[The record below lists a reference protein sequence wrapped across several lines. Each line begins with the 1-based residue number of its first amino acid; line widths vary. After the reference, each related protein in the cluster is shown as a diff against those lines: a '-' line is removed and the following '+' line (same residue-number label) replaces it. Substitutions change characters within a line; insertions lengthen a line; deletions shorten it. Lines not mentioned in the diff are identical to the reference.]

1 MGTVSSEGKDGRQSR
16 GTCIADI
23 TQSFDS
29 LSQEKLYIDLE
40 HPGEAEEIACNYY
53 PGTLDEAIASGIN
66 FKVPRFG
73 IFLLSN
79 GLMKIPLAAH

>member
-1 MGTVSSEGKDGRQSR
+1 MGTVLSEGKDGRHPR

-40 HPGEAEEIACNYY
+40 HPGEAEEIVCNYY
-53 PGTLDEAIASGIN
+53 PGTLDEAIASGMN
-66 FKVPRFG
+66 FKVPCFG
-73 IFLLSN
+73 IFFFV
-79 GLMKIPLAAH
+79 